1 MLRVLIEWYF
11 QKAYNSILPLQNPL
25 VFNFK
30 EIFEKQ
36 WENKRMYIQ
45 A

>member
-1 MLRVLIEWYF
+1 MLRVLIKWYF

-30 EIFEKQ
+30 EIFENQ
-36 WENKRMYIQ
+36 GENKRMYI
-45 A
+45 